1 MIRTWHPISVPTR
14 VVLEIKQL
22 DGTTEFRRRSVI
34 AFSIDDAGVLTYM
47 TCSGLDYSSKP
58 RQFAFVE
65 QLQNGE
71 WQT

>member
-1 MIRTWHPISVPTR
+1 MIRTWIPISIPTR

-22 DGTTEFRRRSVI
+22 DDTTEYRRRSVI

-47 TCSGLDYSSKP
+47 TCSGLDYSNKP